1 MSCVKAVLCLGY
13 FFGISSIIFAAV
25 LVPMRLAPA
34 LIMARASLRV
44 RMPPAALT
52 PNCFPTAF
60 LISLTSWVVADPPKS
75 PVEVFA

>member
-1 MSCVKAVLCLGY
+1 MIWAVAYSVGVCW
-13 FFGISSIIFAAV
+13 IIFSAV

-44 RMPPAALT
+44 RMPPAALI

-60 LISLTSWVVADPPKS
+60 LISLMSWVVAAPPKS

>member
-1 MSCVKAVLCLGY
+1 
-13 FFGISSIIFAAV
+13 
-25 LVPMRLAPA
+25 MRLAPA
-34 LIMARASLRV
+34 LIMARVSLRV

-60 LISLTSWVVADPPKS
+60 LISLMSSMVADPPKS